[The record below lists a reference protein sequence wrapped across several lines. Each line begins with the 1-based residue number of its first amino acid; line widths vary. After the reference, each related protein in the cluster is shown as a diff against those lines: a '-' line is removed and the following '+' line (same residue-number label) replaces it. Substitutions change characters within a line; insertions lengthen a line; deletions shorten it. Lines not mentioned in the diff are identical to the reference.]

1 MNPDDSKLL
10 SASEDGTFEDI
21 IIQSESSTQL
31 DHSKEVTVPHYYRP
45 NVDFESNIFDYPG
58 SFPVPSYGWQDRS
71 QWNIPDPNIIAP
83 INNSFPQMFAGLV
96 ESPIM
101 FTESIP
107 VKNKL
112 VKRKT
117 IRVPKHKCSVC
128 GKTFLAKRQYQDH
141 MNTHSGIRAHPCD
154 ICEQS
159 FYSLPNLI
167 AHKAIHSTVRPYTC
181 TSCGA
186 GFNQKNDLF
195 VHLVTLVCT

>member
-1 MNPDDSKLL
+1 
-10 SASEDGTFEDI
+10 
-21 IIQSESSTQL
+21 
-31 DHSKEVTVPHYYRP
+31 
-45 NVDFESNIFDYPG
+45 
-58 SFPVPSYGWQDRS
+58 
-71 QWNIPDPNIIAP
+71 
-83 INNSFPQMFAGLV
+83 MFAGLV

-181 TSCGA
+181 TSCGS

-195 VHLVTLVCT
+195 VHLVTLICTRAGKHVSEALDGTWFCVTCNKTFRSKEVGYRHARTHETGKGLPCPVCPENFRGQKHNIIVKHCRNEHPDYFKTLITMIERKHIQCNI